1 MTMPSAT
8 EPSEYVL
15 ERLREGPDFTLYRG
29 FQTGNPLPVL
39 VLAPNAEQP
48 SPQSLRRLEHEY
60 SLAAELDP
68 AWAAQPLALTRH
80 EGRTILTLTDPGG
93 EPLDLVLERNEGQPL
108 DLTRALRIA
117 IGLATAVGRVHQ
129 QGLIHKDIKPENAL
143 IDNVGNVW
151 LTGFGIASQL
161 SHECQVPAPPEIIAG
176 TLAYMAPEQTGRMN
190 RSMDARSDLYS
201 LGVTLYQMF
210 TGALPF
216 AAADPLE
223 WVHCHIAR
231 QPTSPADRA
240 EVPEP
245 LSDIILKLLAKNAE
259 ERYQTASGL
268 ETDLRWCLAEW
279 ESRGHIDPFPLGA
292 HDIPDRLLIPE
303 KLYGRER
310 EIGVLLAAFDRVVA
324 QGPPELVLVSGYSG
338 VGKSS
343 VVNELHKAL
352 VPPRGLFASGKFD
365 QYKRDIPY
373 ATLAQAFQ
381 TLIRQ
386 ILVKSESEV
395 DEWRH
400 TLREAVGKNGELVV
414 NLIPEVEFII
424 GKQPPVPDLPPHDAQ
439 KRFHLVFRRFLGA
452 FARPEHPLAL
462 FLDDLQWL
470 DAATLD
476 LMEDLLTRPDV
487 PRLMLIGAYRDNE
500 VSSSHPLMRKLEA
513 IRQAGAIVHD
523 IVLAPLAREDLRQ
536 LVADSLHCEPERSEP
551 LAKLIH
557 DKTAGN
563 PFFAIQFF
571 SALAEESLLTIDFG
585 EGRWSWDLTRIHAKG
600 YTDNVVDLMV
610 GKLSRLP
617 IETQKALQQLA
628 CLGNSADLSML
639 RMVYQDSNEEMHGQ
653 LWEAVRTGL
662 IFRSEDSYRFLHD
675 RVQEAAY
682 SLIPEESRAEA
693 HLRIGMLMA
702 SHTPPDKL
710 EDGIFEIV
718 NQLNRGSQLITSIAD
733 RERIAELN
741 LMAGRRAKISTAY
754 ASALK
759 YLHAGRRLLT
769 DETWNRNYDLVFSIE
784 HLMAECEL
792 LTGDM
797 TAVENRLSMLAERA
811 KSGHDIAL
819 VTRLRLTLYT
829 ALDRGDRAVE
839 VFIEYQRGHGVEWS
853 PHPTDEEVSREYDQI
868 WSRLGTRQIE
878 ELVDLPLTTNPDLLD
893 VLDVFTE
900 VVTAALYT
908 DEKFLDLVICRMV
921 NLSLEHGNS
930 DGSCFAYGWLGRLAG
945 PHFGNYQAAFRFGK
959 LGYDLVEK
967 RGLHRYQARAYLCF
981 GIVTHWGRHVKTGR
995 DPLQLTFDAANRVG
1009 DVTFAACSRSN
1020 LSTNLLATGNPLAEV
1035 QREAETALAFAN
1047 SVPYGTVI
1055 NVITAQLG
1063 LVRTLRGLT
1072 PQFGSFSDGHFD
1084 ELQFERHLSGNSS
1097 LALAECWY
1105 WIRKLQAR
1113 VFAEDYLSAIQA
1125 SGKAK
1130 QLLWTSP
1137 SYFEVAEYHFYSALA
1152 RAGAFDSATEGSK
1165 QAHFEALSDH
1175 HRQIEIWVKNCPEN
1189 FENRAALAGAEIA
1202 RIEGRLLDAEQ
1213 LYEKAIRS
1221 AHGNAF
1227 VHNEALAYEIAARFY
1242 RARGFDKIAEAYLRE
1257 ARHRYALWGADG
1269 KVKQLDQRYP
1279 HAKEEQAAPGH
1290 ASTIVAPVDLL
1301 DLSTVIKVS
1310 QVVSGEIVLE
1320 KLIDKLMRAAVEHAG
1335 AERALLIVPGK
1346 EEVRIEAEAITSE
1359 DDVILHR
1366 GDTLLAAALPES
1378 VVRYVLR
1385 TQESIILD
1393 DASSLN
1399 AFSDDPYIVQR
1410 RARSILCLPLINQA
1424 KLSGVL
1430 YLENNLTPHVFTL
1443 DRITVLKV
1451 LASQAAISLENA
1463 HLYSDLDQAYTDLDR
1478 AQAYLSEAQM
1488 LSQTGSVGW
1497 IPSRGE
1503 LTWSLET
1510 YRIFDYDPSI
1520 KPTTELVLQRVHP
1533 EDRFLIEQLTD
1544 QASSS
1549 WQDWNL
1555 DYRLLMPDGSV
1566 KNLHVVAHVVKND
1579 STGEAGFVGAVMDVT
1594 TAKQS
1599 QQALEKAFREIKT
1612 LKDQLQSENIVL
1624 REEIDKASMFEQ
1636 IVGASP
1642 PLRRVLSRVSKVAPT
1657 DSTVLITGETGT
1669 GKELVARAI
1678 HKRSRRSSRAFVSVN
1693 CAAIPRDLIASE
1705 LFGHEKGAFTG
1716 AAQRRLGR
1724 FELAEGGTIFLD
1736 EVGELPGETQ
1746 IALLRVLQ
1754 EHEFER
1760 IGGVGVIRTNVR
1772 VIAATNRDLEAAIVA
1787 GTFRSDLFYRL
1798 NVFPIEMPALRERK
1812 EDIPILVEY
1821 FIDRFARQAGKSF
1834 QALSKKSLD
1843 LLQSY
1848 PWPGNIRELQNVIER
1863 SVIVCDTE
1871 NFSVDE
1877 SWLSRQPPA
1886 TVPGSGL
1893 APLRKLPSQEKEII
1907 EAALSESGGRV
1918 YGPDGAATK
1927 LGIPR
1932 STLEHKIRTLKIDKN
1947 RFKNS
1952 HLLQND

>member
-8 EPSEYVL
+8 QASEYVL

-29 FQTGNPLPVL
+29 LQPGNPSPVL
-39 VLAPNAEQP
+39 ILAPSAEQP

-68 AWAAQPLALTRH
+68 AWAAKPLALTRH
-80 EGRTILTLTDPGG
+80 EGRMILTLTDPGG
-93 EPLDLVLERNEGQPL
+93 EPLERVLEQNQAQPL
-108 DLTRALRIA
+108 DLTRVLRTA
-117 IGLATAVGRVHQ
+117 IGLATALGQVHQ
-129 QGLIHKDIKPENAL
+129 HGLIHKDIKPENVL
-143 IDNVGNVW
+143 IDDAGNVW
-151 LTGFGIASQL
+151 LTGFGIASQVP
-161 SHECQVPAPPEIIAG
+161 HESQAPAPPEIIAG

-190 RSMDARSDLYS
+190 RSIDARCDLYS
-201 LGVTLYQMF
+201 LGVTFYQMF

-231 QPTSPADRA
+231 QPTSPSDRA
-240 EVPEP
+240 AVPGP
-245 LSDIILKLLAKNAE
+245 LSGIIVKLLAKNAE
-259 ERYQTASGL
+259 ERYQSASGL
-268 ETDLRWCLAEW
+268 ETDLRCCLEQW
-279 ESRGHIDPFPLGA
+279 ESRGRIDPFPLGT
-292 HDIPDRLLIPE
+292 HDVPDRLLIPE

-310 EIGVLLAAFDRVVA
+310 EIDVLLAAFDRVVA
-324 QGPPELVLVSGYSG
+324 QGTPEIVLVSGYSG

-373 ATLAQAFQ
+373 TTLAQAFQ

-386 ILVKSESEV
+386 ILVKSEAEV

-400 TLREAVGKNGELVV
+400 ALRDAVGTNGQLVV

-424 GKQPPVPDLPPHDAQ
+424 GKQPPVPDLPPQDAQ

-487 PRLMLIGAYRDNE
+487 QSLMLIGAYRDNE
-500 VSSSHPLMRKLEA
+500 VSSTHPLMRKLEA

-523 IVLAPLAREDLRQ
+523 IVLAPLAHEDLRQ
-536 LVADSLHCEPERSEP
+536 LVADSLHSEP
-551 LAKLIH
+551 AHAEPLGKLIH

-571 SALAEESLLTIDFG
+571 SALAEESLLTFDYG
-585 EGRWSWDLTRIHAKG
+585 AGRWSWDLNRIHAKG

-610 GKLSRLP
+610 AKLNRLP

-628 CLGNSADLSML
+628 CLGNSADFAML
-639 RMVYQDSNEEMHGQ
+639 RMVYRDSNQEMHGQ

-662 IFRSEDSYRFLHD
+662 IFRSEDAYRFLHD

-682 SLIPEESRAEA
+682 SLIPQELRAEA

-710 EDGIFEIV
+710 EEGIFEIV
-718 NQLNRGSQLITSIAD
+718 NQLNRGSHLITSIAE

-769 DETWNRNYDLVFSIE
+769 DETWNRNYGLVFSIE
-784 HLMAECEL
+784 HLLAECEL

-797 TAVENRLSMLAERA
+797 AAAENRLSMLAERA
-811 KSGHDIAL
+811 KSDHDIAL

-829 ALDRGDRAVE
+829 ALDRSDRAVE
-839 VFIEYQRGHGVEWS
+839 VFIEYQRGRGVEWS
-853 PHPTDEEVSREYDQI
+853 LHPTDEEVSREYDQI
-868 WSRLGTRQIE
+868 WSLVGTRQIE
-878 ELVDLPLTTNPDLLD
+878 ELVDLPLTTDPDLLD

-908 DEKFLDLVICRMV
+908 NERFLDLVICRMV
-921 NLSLEHGNS
+921 NLSLEHGNT

-967 RGLHRYQARAYLCF
+967 RGLRRYQARAYLCF

-1035 QREAETALAFAN
+1035 QREAETALEFAN

-1072 PQFGSFSDGHFD
+1072 AEFGSFSEGHFD
-1084 ELQFERHLSGNSS
+1084 ELQFERHLASNPIS
-1097 LALAECWY
+1097 ALPECWY

-1113 VFAEDYLSAIQA
+1113 LYAEDYPSAIQA
-1125 SGKAK
+1125 SVNAER
-1130 QLLWTSP
+1130 LLWSSP

-1152 RAGAFDSATEGSK
+1152 RAGAFDSATEDSR
-1165 QAHFEALSDH
+1165 QRHFEALSDH
-1175 HRQIEIWVKNCPEN
+1175 HSQLEVWAKNCPEN
-1189 FENRAALAGAEIA
+1189 FENRAALVGAEIA

-1242 RARGFDKIAEAYLRE
+1242 GARGFDKIADAYRRE
-1257 ARHRYALWGADG
+1257 ARHRYARWGADG
-1269 KVKQLDQRYP
+1269 KVKQLDQIYP
-1279 HAKEEQAAPGH
+1279 HPNEEQAAPGH
-1290 ASTIVAPVDLL
+1290 ASTIVAPVETL
-1301 DLSTVIKVS
+1301 DLATVIKVS
-1310 QVVSGEIVLE
+1310 QAVSGEIVLE
-1320 KLIDKLMRAAVEHAG
+1320 KLIDRLMRAAVEQAG
-1335 AERALLIVPGK
+1335 AERALLILPRRD
-1346 EEVRIEAEAITSE
+1346 ELQIEAEAITSE
-1359 DDVILHR
+1359 GEVIVQLR
-1366 GDTLLAAALPES
+1366 DSLFAAALPES

-1385 TQESIILD
+1385 TQENIILD
-1393 DASSLN
+1393 DASSPN
-1399 AFSDDPYIVQR
+1399 PFSADPYVVQR
-1410 RARSILCLPLINQA
+1410 RARSILCLPLMNQA
-1424 KLSGVL
+1424 KLTGVL
-1430 YLENNLTPHVFTL
+1430 YLENNLTPHVFTPA
-1443 DRITVLKV
+1443 RIAVLKL

-1463 HLYSDLDQAYTDLDR
+1463 QLYTDLDQAQT
-1478 AQAYLSEAQM
+1478 YLSEAQR
-1488 LSQTGSVGW
+1488 LSQTGSLGW
-1497 IPSRGE
+1497 IPSTGE
-1503 LTWSLET
+1503 NVWSSET
-1510 YRIFDYDPSI
+1510 YRIYGYDPAI
-1520 KPTTELVLQRVHP
+1520 KPTQEMVLQRVHP
-1533 EDRFLIEQLTD
+1533 EDRSLVQQNID
-1544 QASSS
+1544 RASRTG
-1549 WQDWNL
+1549 QDWNL
-1555 DYRLLMPDGSV
+1555 DHRLLMPDGSV
-1566 KNLHVVAHVVKND
+1566 KHLHVVVHAVKNASRD
-1579 STGEAGFVGAVMDVT
+1579 EVSFVGAVMDVT
-1594 TAKQS
+1594 AAKQS
-1599 QQALEKAFREIKT
+1599 QQALEQAFGEIQT
-1612 LKDQLQSENIVL
+1612 LKDRLQSENVVL

-1636 IVGASP
+1636 IVGSSA
-1642 PLRRVLSRVSKVAPT
+1642 PLRAVLSRVSKVAPT
-1657 DSTVLITGETGT
+1657 NSSVLITGETGT

-1678 HKRSRRSSRAFVSVN
+1678 HKRSRRSSSAFVSVN

-1736 EVGELPGETQ
+1736 EVGELPAETQ
-1746 IALLRVLQ
+1746 ITLLRVLQ

-1760 IGGVGVIRTNVR
+1760 IGAVETIRTNVR
-1772 VIAATNRDLEAAIVA
+1772 VIAATNRDLEAAIAA
-1787 GTFRSDLFYRL
+1787 GKFRSDLFYRL
-1798 NVFPIEMPALRERK
+1798 NVFPIEMPPLRERK

-1821 FIDRFARQAGKSF
+1821 FIDRFARQAGKNF
-1834 QALSKKSLD
+1834 QALNKKSLD
-1843 LLQSY
+1843 LLRAY

-1863 SVIVCDTE
+1863 SVIVCETE

-1877 SWLSRQPPA
+1877 SWLSRQPPVTSA
-1886 TVPGSGL
+1886 GL
-1893 APLRKLPSQEKEII
+1893 EPLRKLPSQEKEII

-1918 YGPDGAATK
+1918 YGPSGAATK

-1932 STLEHKIRTLKIDKN
+1932 STLEHKIRSLKINKN
-1947 RFKNS
+1947 LFKTS
-1952 HLLQND
+1952 HPLQND